1 VILPP
6 YSKLLPSFVTSE
18 LFRNLGAFSAVLGA
32 SDDIDWI
39 EKLKPSGTE
48 LRGYSKFY
56 MT

>member
-6 YSKLLPSFVTSE
+6 YSKLLPSFVTSL